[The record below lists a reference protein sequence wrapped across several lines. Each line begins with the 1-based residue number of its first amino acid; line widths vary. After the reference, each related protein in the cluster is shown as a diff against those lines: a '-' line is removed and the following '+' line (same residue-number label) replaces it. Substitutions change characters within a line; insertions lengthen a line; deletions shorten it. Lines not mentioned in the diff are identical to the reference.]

1 MGNKRGRVING
12 NRDIL
17 KRREESRRYPCQ
29 LRPENNNFLKK
40 NRFEHFADIT
50 LF

>member
-1 MGNKRGRVING
+1 MPAQAGKQ
-12 NRDIL
+12 
-17 KRREESRRYPCQ
+17 Q
-29 LRPENNNFLKK
+29 LFEK